1 MPRKIGYRLGLV
13 IIAVASAAVG
23 IGAAMA
29 TPRTASPYAK
39 LAVFARV
46 LSHIERSYVDKVDE
60 DGLVYGAIKGM
71 VRTLDPHSSF
81 LTPDEYRALNDD
93 TVGRFGGVGLEV
105 GVHGDVL
112 TVIAPMAGSPAQKA
126 GILPGDQIVAIEG
139 RSARSLGIED
149 AVRLMRG
156 EAGTKVTA
164 TFRRA
169 GRAAPF
175 DVTMTR
181 EVIKVESVKA
191 ELLAPGYPWIRVLA
205 FQDGTTADLEDAVER
220 LTAEGGGLEGL
231 VLDLRGNPG
240 GLLEEAVRT
249 ADLFLDRGVIVTT
262 RGRGGEVLQTFEAKS
277 RGTLD
282 AVPVVALVDQSS
294 ASAAEIVAGALQDQ
308 GRALLVGAR
317 TFGKGSVQ
325 NLIDLEDG
333 SGLKLTVALYFT
345 PSGRSIQA
353 EGVQPDVI
361 VESRKAPPAEQPDAG
376 LGLYYGG
383 EADLP
388 GHLAPDKARA
398 AAEEAP
404 AIADFQLRVAFQ
416 VLKGLTTPAAKKL
429 GGKKP

>member
-1 MPRKIGYRLGLV
+1 MKTKRRTWLAALA
-13 IIAVASAAVG
+13 IAVAIAVAG
-23 IGAAMA
+23 IGAAIA

-39 LAVFARV
+39 LAIFARV
-46 LSHIERSYVDKVDE
+46 LAHIERSYVQTIDE
-60 DGLVYGAIKGM
+60 TSLVYGAIKGM
-71 VRTLDPHSSF
+71 VRTLDPHSAF
-81 LTPDEYRALNDD
+81 LTPDEYRALTAD

-105 GVHGDVL
+105 GVKGDVL
-112 TVIAPMAGSPAQKA
+112 TVIAPMPGSPAQKA
-126 GILPGDQIVAIEG
+126 GVLPGDQIVAIEG

-156 EAGTKVTA
+156 EPGTRVTA

-169 GRAAPF
+169 GKAAPF

-181 EVIKVESVKA
+181 EIIKVESVKG
-191 ELLAPGYPWIRVLA
+191 ELLAPGYPLVRVLA
-205 FQDGTTADLEDAVER
+205 FQDGTTADLEEAIGK
-220 LTAEGGGLEGL
+220 LTAEGGGLAGL

-249 ADLFLDRGVIVTT
+249 CDLFLDEGVILTT
-262 RGRGGEVLQTFEAKS
+262 RGRGGEVLQTYEARS

-282 AVPVVALVDQSS
+282 RVPVVLLVDRAS

-308 GRALLVGAR
+308 GRALLVGER

-325 NLIDLEDG
+325 SLIDLEDG

-353 EGVQPDVI
+353 EGIRPDVV
-361 VESRKAPPAEQPDAG
+361 VESRTPPRSEEPDAG

-388 GHLAPDKARA
+388 GHLAPDTGRA
-398 AAEEAP
+398 AADEAP

-416 VLKGLTTPAAKKL
+416 VLRGLTSEAARKL
-429 GGKKP
+429 GGKRP